1 MVASIGVNKGLL
13 QNAAAP
19 TVQINYNM
27 CNLERKAVICRYWDL
42 LEKSV
47 YLNIFLKTFVYIYGK
62 RCGRKKRF
70 CLQENRRLS
79 QFSGKV
85 REV

>member
-1 MVASIGVNKGLL
+1 ML

-47 YLNIFLKTFVYIYGK
+47 YLNIFFKNLRLYLWETLRQEETVLFTGK
-62 RCGRKKRF
+62 PSAF
-70 CLQENRRLS
+70 E
-79 QFSGKV
+79 KV
-85 REV
+85 R

>member
-42 LEKSV
+42 LEKICLFEYFFQKPSFISMGNAAAGRNGSV
-47 YLNIFLKTFVYIYGK
+47 YRKTVGFHS
-62 RCGRKKRF
+62 F
-70 CLQENRRLS
+70 
-79 QFSGKV
+79 
-85 REV
+85 REK